1 MKPSNI
7 LVNKTL
13 SDTHWRVQLVCK
25 KCQTQF
31 FRTTS
36 GKESGPEPFDRLRI
50 VMTFWTI
57 LGVTEILGSLRLVL
71 DGKTGKKIHQ
81 SSILE
86 LLEKF
91 STNKFCLLDAENNTS
106 GLLNGGGI
114 ADLPLLRTL
123 FTICQKFQEPS
134 FWAVLDSY
142 FIRIHTFDSFKNSFA
157 RTSSLSEFCFRFRRF
172 ILLLQTK
179 RFDLILMMR
188 DIYINSN
195 MNPLKNSLAA
205 AEARY
210 PPMEHLLDDH
220 QDLPISM
227 RMVIS
232 YVMKRGIPL
241 WICEKVNGNWENNI
255 NSNFPMEGK
264 QLQNKYWCQKRE
276 IHSKE

>member
-91 STNKFCLLDAENNTS
+91 STNFVC
-106 GLLNGGGI
+106 
-114 ADLPLLRTL
+114 
-123 FTICQKFQEPS
+123 
-134 FWAVLDSY
+134 
-142 FIRIHTFDSFKNSFA
+142 
-157 RTSSLSEFCFRFRRF
+157 
-172 ILLLQTK
+172 
-179 RFDLILMMR
+179 
-188 DIYINSN
+188 
-195 MNPLKNSLAA
+195 
-205 AEARY
+205 
-210 PPMEHLLDDH
+210 
-220 QDLPISM
+220 
-227 RMVIS
+227 
-232 YVMKRGIPL
+232 
-241 WICEKVNGNWENNI
+241 
-255 NSNFPMEGK
+255 
-264 QLQNKYWCQKRE
+264 
-276 IHSKE
+276 

>member
-1 MKPSNI
+1 
-7 LVNKTL
+7 
-13 SDTHWRVQLVCK
+13 
-25 KCQTQF
+25 
-31 FRTTS
+31 
-36 GKESGPEPFDRLRI
+36 
-50 VMTFWTI
+50 MTFLTI

-71 DGKTGKKIHQ
+71 EGKTDKKIHQ

-91 STNKFCLLDAENNTS
+91 SANKFGLSDAENNTS

-114 ADLPLLRTL
+114 ADLPFLRTL

-134 FWAVLDSY
+134 FWAVVEPC

-157 RTSSLSEFCFRFRRF
+157 TTSSLSEFYFTFRRF

-179 RFDLILMMR
+179 RFDLIFMMK
-188 DIYINSN
+188 DIYISSN

-220 QDLPISM
+220 EDLPSA
-227 RMVIS
+227 
-232 YVMKRGIPL
+232 
-241 WICEKVNGNWENNI
+241 
-255 NSNFPMEGK
+255 
-264 QLQNKYWCQKRE
+264 
-276 IHSKE
+276 